1 MLLLTLMIQV
11 CHWLLALGLEQHIT
25 KFLELQVNGTALM
38 QLTSADFKILG
49 ICGDDKNRLKRKIK
63 DLKMQAEKERKQIE
77 KDRKEKE
84 KLQKKADKMAEKAS
98 KKK

>member
-1 MLLLTLMIQV
+1 MVYLQV
-11 CHWLLALGLEQHIT
+11 CHWLLALGLEQYIT

-49 ICGDDKNRLKRKIK
+49 ISGDNKSRLKRKIK
-63 DLKMQAEKERKQIE
+63 ELKSQVEKERKQVE
-77 KDRKEKE
+77 KDRREKE
-84 KLQKKADKMAEKAS
+84 KMQKKAEKNAEKAS